1 MSPQD
6 ELPELDAN
14 ELALLAA
21 FAQEEQLP
29 PTTHQRVKA
38 RVLESTAPLAPTG
51 TVLRGPWLPWVA
63 GTVLAAAAAA
73 LLVVTMGGNDVTAV
87 NDRGLQQAPDTPESA
102 QEVSAHHGPA
112 TPDPTPRTSA
122 APRSAPVEEAPA
134 EHVSGPITAPPAEP
148 ATPRRSSP
156 APRKPAEPV
165 DAAEPVETPSAT
177 SLAEETRLLDR
188 ARRALLKNWPKMA
201 LGLIREAEE
210 RFPNGVLRQERAVLR
225 VMALCD
231 AGRVADGREAIA
243 AFRRAYPRSALRS
256 RVESACPQ
264 PAP

>member
-1 MSPQD
+1 MSQPD
-6 ELPELDAN
+6 ELPELDAS

-21 FAQEEQLP
+21 FAEEEHLS

-38 RVLESTAPLAPTG
+38 RVLESTTPLAPTG
-51 TVLRGPWLPWVA
+51 TVLRGPWVPWVA

-73 LLVVTMGGNDVTAV
+73 LLVVTMGGSDVTAV
-87 NDRGLQQAPDTPESA
+87 NDHGLQQAPDTRESA
-102 QEVSAHHGPA
+102 PEVSVHPGPA
-112 TPDPTPRTSA
+112 TPRTPG

-177 SLAEETRLLDR
+177 SLAEETRLLAR
-188 ARRALLKNWPKMA
+188 ARRALVKSWPKMA

-210 RFPNGVLRQERAVLR
+210 RFPNGVLRQERAALR

-231 AGRVADGREAIA
+231 AGQLADGRKAAA
-243 AFRRAYPRSALRS
+243 AFLRTHPRSALRS